1 MNKKW
6 QMYLDFLLYDAL
18 PFIVALGVLLLL
30 IVKVPTIFVGVL
42 IGWLSCKY
50 QEKIKSAYERVK
62 EKLNESRDL

>member
-18 PFIVALGVLLLL
+18 PFIVALGVLLFLM
-30 IVKVPTIFVGVL
+30 VKVPTIFVGAL

-50 QEKIKSAYERVK
+50 QDKIKSAYESVK